1 MINKILQETE
11 VGYDMMSQK
20 FSETR
25 KFFWRGLEFIG
36 DYAKDGDKILDF
48 GCGNGRLLELFNQ
61 KNIEYFGVDVSQKL
75 IDSAKNKYAGSNITF
90 SKINPS
96 PRTKA
101 KNEKS
106 DDLENLEPVKKV
118 YLNQDDSQRLVRGRQ
133 NSLAFTDNFFNS
145 AYSIAV
151 FHHFPKEHAE
161 KMAQELHRII
171 KSEGYIVI
179 TVWYLWQKNY
189 IKNILKNWIG
199 KLMGERE
206 LDWNDCYVSFKNNEG
221 KIFQRYHHAYTKK
234 ELKKIFSKAGFA
246 IEKCEVMNKR
256 NIVLIGKK

>member
-1 MINKILQETE
+1 MEQKTINKILQETE
-11 VGYDMMSQK
+11 IGYDMMSKK

-48 GCGNGRLLELFNQ
+48 GCGNGRLLELFSN
-61 KNIEYFGVDVSQKL
+61 KNIDYFGVDISQKL
-75 IDSAKNKYAGSNITF
+75 IDSAKNKYAGNNITF

-96 PRTKA
+96 Q
-101 KNEKS
+101 S
-106 DDLENLEPVKKV
+106 
-118 YLNQDDSQRLVRGRQ
+118 
-133 NSLAFTDNFFNS
+133 SLAFTDNFFNS
-145 AYSIAV
+145 VYSIAV

-161 KMAQELHRII
+161 KMAQELFRII
-171 KSEGYIVI
+171 KPDGYVI
-179 TVWYLWQKNY
+179 ITIWYLWPAMAGKQKSY

-199 KLMGERE
+199 KLTGERE
-206 LDWNDCYVSFKNNEG
+206 LGWNDCYISFKNNEE

-234 ELKKIFSKAGFA
+234 ELKKIFSNAGFI
-246 IEKCEVMNKR
+246 IEKCEVLNKR